1 MLSATTQ
8 IIKKSARVAPVMAR
22 GIIKSV
28 DGNEAAAHAAY
39 ACSDS
44 SFIYPITP
52 SSTMGELVDLWRA
65 KGRVNAFGN
74 VMAVSELEHEG
85 GAAGA
90 LHGALSA
97 GAMAT
102 TFTASQGLMLMLPNM
117 YKIAGELM
125 PCVVHVAARALAG
138 QALSIFGDHSDVM
151 AARTTGFCLLGASTV
166 QEAAD
171 LAVVSH
177 IATLEAS
184 LPFIHFFDG
193 FRLSHEINKIDLLE
207 NEQIK
212 ALLPAD
218 KIKAFQDR
226 ALSPAHPIQKGT
238 SQGPDIFFQM
248 VESSNDLYNAVPEHV
263 QAAMDKVSAVTG
275 RPIKLFDYEGAE
287 DAEDVVVVMGA
298 GAPICEEASKYLNA
312 RGGKTGVL
320 KVRLFRPW
328 SVKDFAAALPK
339 SVKRIAVLDRVKEN
353 GAVGEPLYEEVAT
366 SLMEEK
372 MAGNLDVIVGGR
384 FGLGSKEFD
393 PAMARACFDNLHAE
407 EPKNHFTVGINDD
420 RTHTSLEVGE
430 SFSFVPEGTKQ
441 CQFWGMGSDGT
452 VGANKDAI
460 KIIGDNTDQYAQAYF
475 VYDAKKSGG
484 VTTSHLRFG
493 PEPITSSYLVQQAD
507 FIGCHQPGYLTK
519 YDVTQALSENGVFVL
534 NSNLSDEELFETMPN
549 AVKKALADKKA
560 KFYVV
565 DAFKV
570 AEEAGLK
577 GRINNVMQTAFFKL
591 ANVLPMEEA
600 IGLLKGAIEKTYGAK
615 GQKIVDMNKKVVDM
629 SLDAVREVSVNAE
642 WSTLP
647 ADGVGFAPIG
657 DKFVDEVVN
666 PIMGLKGDD
675 LPVSVL
681 PRAGVF
687 PTGTAKFEKR
697 GIATDIPEWIKETC
711 TQCNQCAVMCPH
723 AAVRPFISSKDE
735 SANAPGVWDTL
746 NFRGKEAKDM
756 DFRIQVSPF
765 DCTGCGVCVAVC
777 PTDSLKFRPAA
788 DGIEKESENWEYA
801 VGLENRGSL
810 FTPDTPKN
818 TQFQQPLLEFSGAC
832 AGCGETPY
840 VKMITQMFGERMV
853 IANATGC
860 SSIWG
865 GTAPSNPYTTTA
877 SGMGPAWAN
886 SLFEDNAEYGYGM
899 RMAQQTRR
907 AQYVNTVN
915 EALEKGNMTAET
927 REKLSKWVEVS
938 NNGEETLALYKELS
952 AELDAQAGNDEF
964 MTKLAERKDQLI
976 ATSQWIFGGD
986 GWAYD
991 IGYGGLDHVL
1001 ASGENV
1007 NVLVMDTEMYS
1018 NTGGQMAKSTPK
1030 SAVVKFASG
1039 GKKTEKKDLALMAM
1053 TYDDVYVASVCM
1065 GADPKQCVRAF
1076 KEAEDYK
1083 GPSLII
1089 GYSPCE
1095 GHTIKRGG
1103 LSRQLEA
1110 SQAAVESGYW
1120 PLFRRNPD
1128 WAKKGKHVFKW
1139 DSKKEPNAIQE
1150 FLDDQARFDVL
1161 RRSNPELADKL
1172 QGELKEKTMLRN
1184 ELYVKMAMNEAE
1196 FHEYLSSKYSEHE

>member
-166 QEAAD
+166 QETAD

-177 IATLEAS
+177 IATLNSS

-193 FRLSHEINKIDLLE
+193 FRLSHEVNKIDLLE
-207 NEQIK
+207 TEQIHD
-212 ALLPAD
+212 LLPLD
-218 KIKAFQDR
+218 KIKEFQDR
-226 ALSPAHPIQKGT
+226 ALSSAHPIQKGT

-248 VESSNDLYNAVPEHV
+248 VESSNDLYKAVPGHV

-275 RPIKLFDYEGAE
+275 RPLNLFDYVGAE
-287 DAEDVVVVMGA
+287 DAEDVVIVMGA
-298 GAPICEEASKYLNA
+298 GAPVCEEASKYLNEK
-312 RGGKTGVL
+312 GGKKTGVL

-328 SVKDFAAALPK
+328 SIDHFADVLPET
-339 SVKRIAVLDRVKEN
+339 VKRIAILDRVKEN
-353 GAVGEPLYEEVAT
+353 GAVGEPLYEEVTA
-366 SLMEEK
+366 SIIEK
-372 MAGNLDVIVGGR
+372 NLASKLDVIVGGR

-393 PAMARACFDNLHAE
+393 PAMACAVFDNLHIDQ
-407 EPKNHFTVGINDD
+407 PKNHFTVGIEDD
-420 RTHTSLEVGE
+420 RTHTSLPVGE
-430 SFSFVPEGTKQ
+430 PISYVPKGTKQ

-460 KIIGDNTDQYAQAYF
+460 KIIGNNTDQYAQAYF

-493 PEPITSSYLVQQAD
+493 PEPITSSYLVKDAD
-507 FIGCHQPGYLTK
+507 FIGCHQPGYLQK
-519 YDVTQALSENGVFVL
+519 YQVTEALAHDGVFVL

-549 AVKKALADKKA
+549 AVKKALAEKNA

-591 ANVLPMEEA
+591 ADVLPMEEA
-600 IGLLKGAIEKTYGAK
+600 IDLLKNAIEKTYAK
-615 GQKIVDMNKKVVDM
+615 KGEAVVEKNKRVVDM
-629 SLDAVREVSVNAE
+629 SLDAVREVPVNPE
-642 WSTLP
+642 WTSLP
-647 ADGVGFAPIG
+647 SDGVGFAHKGERFI
-657 DKFVDEVVN
+657 DEVVG
-666 PIMGLKGDD
+666 PIMGLRGDD

-687 PTGTAKFEKR
+687 PPSTASYEKR
-697 GIATDIPEWIKETC
+697 AIATHVPEWNKETC
-711 TQCNQCAVMCPH
+711 IQCNQCSVMCPH
-723 AAVRPFISSKDE
+723 AVVRPFLTTKEE
-735 SANAPGVWDTL
+735 SANAPGFWDTL
-746 NFRGKEAKDM
+746 EFRGKEAKGM
-756 DFRIQVSPF
+756 DYRIQVAPY
-765 DCTGCGVCVAVC
+765 DCTGCGVCVEVC
-777 PTDSLKFRPAA
+777 PTDSLSFRPIA
-788 DGIEKESENWEYA
+788 DALEKEGENWEYA
-801 VGLENRGSL
+801 VSLENRGYL
-810 FTPDTPKN
+810 FDTDSAKSA
-818 TQFQQPLLEFSGAC
+818 QFQQPLLEFSGAC
-832 AGCGETPY
+832 GGCGETPY
-840 VKMITQMFGERMV
+840 VKMLTQLFGERMV

-865 GTAPSNPYTTTA
+865 GSAPSNPYTTTA
-877 SGMGPAWAN
+877 AGLGPAWAN

-899 RMAQQTRR
+899 RMAQKTRR
-907 AQYVNTVN
+907 AQYMNAVKD
-915 EALEKGNMTAET
+915 ALKNGEMKDET
-927 REKLSKWVEVS
+927 REKLNKWLEDPHSKDTVE
-938 NNGEETLALYKELS
+938 LYKQLS
-952 AELDAQAGNDEF
+952 LELDIQSGNDKY
-964 MTKLAERKDQLI
+964 MKKIADRKDQLI
-976 ATSQWIFGGD
+976 STSQWIIGGD

-991 IGYGGLDHVL
+991 IGFGGLDHVL
-1001 ASGENV
+1001 AQ
-1007 NVLVMDTEMYS
+1007 DTDINCLIFDNEAYA
-1018 NTGGQMAKSTPK
+1018 NTGFQKSKSTPH
-1030 SAVVKFASG
+1030 STVAKFAAKG
-1039 GKKTEKKDLALMAM
+1039 NRGHKKDLGMM
-1053 TYDDVYVASVCM
+1053 MMQYGHIYVASVAL
-1065 GADPKQCVRAF
+1065 GANKGQLMKAVM
-1076 KEAEDYK
+1076 EAESYD
-1083 GPSLII
+1083 GPSLLLA
-1089 GYSPCE
+1089 YSPCM
-1095 GHTIKRGG
+1095 GHGIRSGMGTTMDEMK
-1103 LSRQLEA
+1103 L
-1110 SQAAVESGYW
+1110 AVDTGYW
-1120 PLFRRNPD
+1120 PLYRYDPRRAAKGKNPFQLD
-1128 WAKKGKHVFKW
+1128 AKKI
-1139 DSKKEPNAIQE
+1139 KEPLAK
-1150 FLDDQARFDVL
+1150 FLDNEVRFSALQKSD
-1161 RRSNPELADKL
+1161 PELMQD
-1172 QGELKEKTMLRN
+1172 LRN
-1184 ELYVKMAMNEAE
+1184 TLQSDIDERWKQLNTMAKA
-1196 FHEYLSSKYSEHE
+1196 KK